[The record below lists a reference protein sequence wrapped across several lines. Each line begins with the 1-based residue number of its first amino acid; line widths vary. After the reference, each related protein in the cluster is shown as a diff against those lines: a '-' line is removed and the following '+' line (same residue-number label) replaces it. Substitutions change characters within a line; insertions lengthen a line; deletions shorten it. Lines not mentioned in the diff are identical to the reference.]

1 MRGCVDDF
9 YFEVEFRNWRLIMF
23 SLMVRYKEETQ
34 SARDRLQA
42 ESLLFM
48 TSAGVVEAALT
59 GHGRTIL
66 ISHGSGGGYDM
77 GLWLAHLIGGQFQYI
92 APSRFGYLRSPLPPK
107 PTPETQADTYA
118 AILDTLKVNSAI
130 IIGLSAGGASA
141 LQFALRHSGRCHG
154 LVMLSAASRPVPPL
168 PPILRAIYRF
178 MLKSD
183 FIPWL
188 FYSTA
193 PHAVFQANGVSR
205 ALLAQIKLER
215 EKIRLLDALY
225 QTTFPSTLRREGMLN
240 DMEQL
245 TTLPS
250 YPIEHIA
257 APTLVVHAVNDPI
270 IPFESGEFSANTIP
284 NAQFLRL
291 DDGGHFA
298 CVTHRE
304 ETMPIVQEF
313 LNRCGV

>member
-1 MRGCVDDF
+1 MA
-9 YFEVEFRNWRLIMF
+9 
-23 SLMVRYKEETQ
+23 SLLARYKKENQ
-34 SARDRLQA
+34 LARNRLQT
-42 ESLLFM
+42 ESQLFK

-59 GHGRTIL
+59 GHGSTVL

-92 APSRFGYLRSPLPPK
+92 APSRFGYLRSPLPPR

-118 AILDTLKVNSAI
+118 ALLDTLNVNSAI

-154 LVMLSAASRPVPPL
+154 LVMISAVSRPVPPL
-168 PPILRAIYRF
+168 SPLLRAIYPF

-188 FYSTA
+188 FYTTA

-205 ALLAQIKLER
+205 ALLAQIKPDR
-215 EKIRLLDALY
+215 EKMRLLDALY
-225 QTTFPSTLRREGMLN
+225 QTSFPSTLRREGMIN
-240 DMEQL
+240 DMQQL
-245 TTLPS
+245 TIFPT
-250 YPIEHIA
+250 YPLEHITV
-257 APTLVVHAVNDPI
+257 PTLVVHAVNDPI
-270 IPFESGEFSANTIP
+270 IPFEMGEFSARTIP

-291 DDGGHFA
+291 EDGGHFA

-304 ETMPIVQEF
+304 ETMPMVQGF
-313 LNRCGV
+313 LNRYGA

>member
-1 MRGCVDDF
+1 M
-9 YFEVEFRNWRLIMF
+9 L
-23 SLMVRYKEETQ
+23 SLVARYKEEKQ
-34 SARDRLQA
+34 SARNRLQTG
-42 ESLLFM
+42 SQLFK
-48 TSAGVVEAALT
+48 TSAGVVEAALI
-59 GHGRTIL
+59 GHGSTVL

-77 GLWLAHLIGGQFQYI
+77 GLWLAHLIGGQFQFI

-118 AILDTLKVNSAI
+118 ALLDTLNVNSVI

-168 PPILRAIYRF
+168 PPILQAIYPF

-205 ALLAQIKLER
+205 ALLAQIRLER
-215 EKIRLLDALY
+215 EKMRLLDALY
-225 QTTFPSTLRREGMLN
+225 QTTFPSTLRREGMMS
-240 DMEQL
+240 DMQQL
-245 TTLPS
+245 AILSP
-250 YPIEHIA
+250 YPIEHITV
-257 APTLVVHAVNDPI
+257 PTLVVHAANDPI

-284 NAQFLRL
+284 NTQFLRL
-291 DDGGHFA
+291 EDGGHFA

-313 LNRCGV
+313 LYRYGV